1 MCLRI
6 GAESLKPRGELD
18 WQEGRG
24 GVEKETFHKVK
35 QNLFIFTIC
44 LGPLFF
50 KKKKKKNYY
59 TRQVIFIV
67 RRRGGLRRY
76 KSIKKFIHNS
86 TVYTV
91 NI

>member
-35 QNLFIFTIC
+35 QNFFIFTI
-44 LGPLFF
+44 LSRTTFL
-50 KKKKKKNYY
+50 KNIY
-59 TRQVIFIV
+59 IDI
-67 RRRGGLRRY
+67 LY
-76 KSIKKFIHNS
+76 K
-86 TVYTV
+86 
-91 NI
+91 

>member
-35 QNLFIFTIC
+35 QNFFIFTI
-44 LGPLFF
+44 LSRTTFL
-50 KKKKKKNYY
+50 KKKK
-59 TRQVIFIV
+59 I
-67 RRRGGLRRY
+67 LY
-76 KSIKKFIHNS
+76 K
-86 TVYTV
+86 
-91 NI
+91 

>member
-50 KKKKKKNYY
+50 KRKKKE
-59 TRQVIFIV
+59 
-67 RRRGGLRRY
+67 LLY
-76 KSIKKFIHNS
+76 KTS
-86 TVYTV
+86 
-91 NI
+91 NIYC